1 METRTLSELLLAL
14 HAYFL
19 SPILTIFFFALLIY
33 VIMSW
38 LMVGGVVDQRNPT
51 ARGIYNFLYQVI
63 EPVAQPVRRIIP
75 PLGSLDLSILVI
87 ALAIPFLR
95 DYLLPRLFMSIPF

>member
-1 METRTLSELLLAL
+1 MSELLLAL
-14 HAYFL
+14 HIYFI
-19 SPILTIFFFALLIY
+19 SPILTIFFFALLVY

-38 LMVGGVVDQRNPT
+38 LLVGGVVDQRNQT
-51 ARGIYNFLYQVI
+51 VRGIYSFLDQII
-63 EPVAQPVRRIIP
+63 EPVVRPVRRVVP

-95 DYLLPRLFMSIPF
+95 DYLIPSVIRAIPF